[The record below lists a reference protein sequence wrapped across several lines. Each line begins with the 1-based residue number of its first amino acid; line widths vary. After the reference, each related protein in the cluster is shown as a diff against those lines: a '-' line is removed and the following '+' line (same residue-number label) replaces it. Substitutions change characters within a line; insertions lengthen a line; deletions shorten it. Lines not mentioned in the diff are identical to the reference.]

1 MAVIQALMETNFTPL
16 TGTLGG
22 ILIGIAAITLM
33 ATCGRIMGASSI
45 FSGIFDLKNGIERN
59 WRMTFVLGILIG
71 AAWTALFFPATQNV
85 QFISSTPVTIMGGL
99 IVGFGVV
106 LGSGCTS
113 GHGIC
118 GLSRFSMRSLV
129 ATCIFMIVAILTVTF
144 MRRGFGA

>member
-1 MAVIQALMETNFTPL
+1 
-16 TGTLGG
+16 
-22 ILIGIAAITLM
+22 
-33 ATCGRIMGASSI
+33 
-45 FSGIFDLKNGIERN
+45 
-59 WRMTFVLGILIG
+59 
-71 AAWTALFFPATQNV
+71 V

-144 MRRGFGA
+144 MRHGFGA